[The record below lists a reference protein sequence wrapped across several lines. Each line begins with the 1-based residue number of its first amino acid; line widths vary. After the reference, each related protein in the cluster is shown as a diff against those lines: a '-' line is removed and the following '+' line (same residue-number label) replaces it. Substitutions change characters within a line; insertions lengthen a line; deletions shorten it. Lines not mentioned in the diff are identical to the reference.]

1 MTYEHR
7 FGIIG
12 ANLKEQRMSRDFRTL
27 CFMIRNHQFRFR
39 RFKKLRQYQKLW
51 LLLKEESGENLPWV
65 NTSIMGEKTF
75 QKCVWGGHQAL
86 LFCRRRHAQG
96 VPSFCLEAKRKR
108 KGAKRNSER
117 KNYQFRLFRFKAKLK
132 ILYAKRNDTK
142 RKISKICI
150 LKKLSLPKSPS
161 QIEQLR

>member
-1 MTYEHR
+1 MLKELKGAIRSIIKNQILRGKTENAVMTYEHR

-86 LFCRRRHAQG
+86 LFCRRRHA
-96 VPSFCLEAKRKR
+96 
-108 KGAKRNSER
+108 
-117 KNYQFRLFRFKAKLK
+117 
-132 ILYAKRNDTK
+132 
-142 RKISKICI
+142 
-150 LKKLSLPKSPS
+150 
-161 QIEQLR
+161 

>member
-1 MTYEHR
+1 MRSIIKNQILRGKTENAVMTYEHR

-65 NTSIMGEKTF
+65 NTSIMGEKHL
-75 QKCVWGGHQAL
+75 KSVWGGVTKPNI
-86 LFCRRRHAQG
+86 FTRRRHA
-96 VPSFCLEAKRKR
+96 
-108 KGAKRNSER
+108 
-117 KNYQFRLFRFKAKLK
+117 
-132 ILYAKRNDTK
+132 
-142 RKISKICI
+142 
-150 LKKLSLPKSPS
+150 
-161 QIEQLR
+161 